1 MPVETRRRKR
11 LRLEEEQQ
19 HDIAYHHPK
28 KQKRNQKKVRVA
40 PEKPRVDH
48 ISTLPNEVLSLI
60 FETTYQ
66 LSSDTLGEPTL
77 VSLSLAVRLSH
88 VSRRFRAIS
97 LGTPLLWLAVSDAQP
112 SAAVRAFV
120 QRSASTKAQLKLILF
135 CHIKSHDEDHDKGLW
150 NAHKNQFANEYAQA
164 VQDFRRHCGPNKDE
178 NSRNIVFRCCPDC
191 AWASVMPSPDIL
203 SEDNHADS
211 HHDKLSWGFTLGFAN
226 IICMLETLIK
236 NCTAPRQ
243 EHTCAPAKKE
253 HVL

>member
-28 KQKRNQKKVRVA
+28 KQKRSQKKVCAPVS

-77 VSLSLAVRLSH
+77 VSLALAVRLSH

-97 LGTPLLWLAVSDAQP
+97 LGTPQLWLAVSDAQP
-112 SAAVRAFV
+112 SAASKIFGDTVVQTKVITATTSYFAAVRTV
-120 QRSASTKAQLKLILF
+120 IEL
-135 CHIKSHDEDHDKGLW
+135 
-150 NAHKNQFANEYAQA
+150 
-164 VQDFRRHCGPNKDE
+164 P
-178 NSRNIVFRCCPDC
+178 
-191 AWASVMPSPDIL
+191 
-203 SEDNHADS
+203 
-211 HHDKLSWGFTLGFAN
+211 
-226 IICMLETLIK
+226 
-236 NCTAPRQ
+236 
-243 EHTCAPAKKE
+243 
-253 HVL
+253 